1 MQSNHTTSCAFY
13 CGLVYRGHTI
23 RMKRWLPEIEQKIK
37 YAFNVIKNE
46 NETVQYLLNLGL
58 TTHEIDLVL
67 QHFLS
72 NAEYN
77 MKKQEQYQQMEMPA
91 RNPLSAQEQ
100 QLELIGFS
108 QSVCRHTF
116 RINCTFNSKH
126 LRLILLIWIF
136 VMRIEFC
143 VCLIIILFFLFR
155 FSFTCSIKKCIRICD
170 EIRRESMLIALKI
183 CHRATN
189 DRRDSLCY
197 QRY

>member
-1 MQSNHTTSCAFY
+1 MQSNHIISCAFY
-13 CGLVYRGHTI
+13 CGVVYRGHTI

-116 RINCTFNSKH
+116 RINCIFNSKH
-126 LRLILLIWIF
+126 FRLILLIWIF

-143 VCLIIILFFLFR
+143 VCV
-155 FSFTCSIKKCIRICD
+155 
-170 EIRRESMLIALKI
+170 
-183 CHRATN
+183 
-189 DRRDSLCY
+189 
-197 QRY
+197 